1 MMDAY
6 VYAAKGEFWVSYVVA
21 GVVVDEAD
29 GFADEA
35 EAVEAARRNVYG
47 FGTVY
52 CGGVE

>member
-1 MMDAY
+1 MDAY
-6 VYAAKGEFWVSYVVA
+6 VYAKEGEFAITFVTA

-47 FGTVY
+47 FGTVFF
-52 CGGVE
+52 GGAQ